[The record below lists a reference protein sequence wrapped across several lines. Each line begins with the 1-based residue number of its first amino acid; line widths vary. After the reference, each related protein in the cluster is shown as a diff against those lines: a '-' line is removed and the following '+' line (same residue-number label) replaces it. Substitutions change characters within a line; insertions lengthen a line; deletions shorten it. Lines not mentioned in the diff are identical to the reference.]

1 MYTLLW
7 LRSQAWRVPVGM
19 PVLRRRWRPGVR
31 RQQRLPHADHVLNV
45 FGDWINGI
53 PQGSLWL
60 LRWSGSGQGQEARHS
75 KHSCGCVVRYCSYNV
90 VTYTHSSA
98 RPGVEDGTS
107 LRMHG
112 QGDAAVGVENGP
124 TGDLFI
130 RISVTPSKNFKRQ
143 GADLFHDARIPMHTA
158 LLGGR
163 VRVPT
168 LDGEVDVRVPSG
180 TQPGERMVLKGHGV
194 APPNRG
200 KGDLYVQFDVRLPR
214 FVRFRSES

>member
-1 MYTLLW
+1 
-7 LRSQAWRVPVGM
+7 
-19 PVLRRRWRPGVR
+19 
-31 RQQRLPHADHVLNV
+31 
-45 FGDWINGI
+45 
-53 PQGSLWL
+53 
-60 LRWSGSGQGQEARHS
+60 
-75 KHSCGCVVRYCSYNV
+75 
-90 VTYTHSSA
+90 
-98 RPGVEDGTS
+98 
-107 LRMHG
+107 MHG